1 MELQFRVSADLWNYR
16 FVELQICVIAAPR
29 NAGVPYGFRKLTWVV
44 PPSHSVPCVDI
55 TYGIGWLFLRNE
67 EAEKPDFG
75 VFENPIP
82 PSLAAASVK
91 LRDTERIR
99 KGE

>member
-1 MELQFRVSADLWNYR
+1 M
-16 FVELQICVIAAPR
+16 
-29 NAGVPYGFRKLTWVV
+29 
-44 PPSHSVPCVDI
+44 PCVDI

-67 EAEKPDFG
+67 EADKPDFG
-75 VFENPIP
+75 VFENPIL